1 MKKKM
6 PNTNV
11 SCKVIHGQV
20 ISPWLHLLQKPELES
35 KLKVDRLMP
44 KAQSFIEKVGS

>member
-1 MKKKM
+1 MSVARLYTDKLFH
-6 PNTNV
+6 
-11 SCKVIHGQV
+11 HGY
-20 ISPWLHLLQKPELES
+20 ILLQKPELES